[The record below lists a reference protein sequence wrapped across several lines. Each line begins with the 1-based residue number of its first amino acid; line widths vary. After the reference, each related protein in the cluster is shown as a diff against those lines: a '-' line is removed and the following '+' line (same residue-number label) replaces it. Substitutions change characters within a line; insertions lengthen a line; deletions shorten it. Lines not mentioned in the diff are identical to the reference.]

1 MRQNQII
8 SLFLRKFNNL
18 NSFLKVIPVIFIFLI
33 TGMQSHLNA
42 QIIRKSQVEFYSSD
56 SLLISAD
63 HYFSSDDNPYI
74 ILFHREGSSR
84 GEFETIADRF
94 VKMGYN
100 CLAVDMRNGDS
111 FGFINNKTAARAKA
125 QNIDYG
131 TKAEL
136 DILAAIDFVTQ
147 ISSESIILLG
157 SSYSATLCLKVASV
171 NERIMAVM
179 TFSPGDFLR
188 PVTTLKE
195 LLGSIDKPV
204 FIACNQSEY
213 SYLQEATEG
222 IVVDNITLVKPPE
235 KAENRGIGLL
245 SDNNPVSDIYWLSV
259 LVFIKSLQN

>member
-1 MRQNQII
+1 MRLNQII

-18 NSFLKVIPVIFIFLI
+18 NGFLKAIPVILIFLI
-33 TGMQSHLNA
+33 TGTGSLLNA
-42 QIIRKSQVEFYSSD
+42 QIIRKSQVDFYSSD

-63 HYFSSDDNPYI
+63 HYFSSNDNPYI

-84 GEFETIADRF
+84 GEFEAIADRF

-111 FGFINNKTAARAKA
+111 FGFINNKTAARAKN
-125 QNIDYG
+125 QSIDYK

-136 DILAAIDFVTQ
+136 DIIAAIDYVTH

-157 SSYSATLCLKVASV
+157 SSYSATLCLKVAGG
-171 NERIMAVM
+171 NESIMAVM
-179 TFSPGDFLR
+179 AFSPGDFLV

-195 LLGSIDKPV
+195 LLGFIDIPV

-213 SYLQEATEG
+213 PYLQEATEG
-222 IVVDNITLVKPPE
+222 IVDERITLVKPPE
-235 KAENRGIGLL
+235 NAENRGIGLL